1 MAQEGDTEQPQEATN
16 RKVRPVITPDA
27 FSGEPM
33 ESWDDWLGHF
43 ESVAKV
49 NGWNENTCLLWLE
62 VRLTGKAHN
71 AWRRLS
77 NEARAHYSMAKAALR
92 KRFEPDSRREVYMAE
107 FHTRKR
113 NPGERWE
120 ELADN
125 MRLLADKAFPD
136 LDDRAREQLSLDRYL
151 TLLDKPEIALAV
163 RQRRPRSVDEAVS
176 CTLEIE
182 SYMRTFTNRSYQNIT
197 SVSESTVADTET
209 VGAVKGK
216 DNQEAILEMLRTLNT
231 HLDQLERKV
240 KFEEQ
245 PRYRQEKTEASSDR
259 RYDGP
264 IVCRKCKMEGHFARG
279 CAAYRGASRKPEN

>member
-1 MAQEGDTEQPQEATN
+1 
-16 RKVRPVITPDA
+16 
-27 FSGEPM
+27 M

-71 AWRRLS
+71 GWRRLS
-77 NEARAHYSMAKAALR
+77 YKARAQYSTAKAALR

-113 NPGERWE
+113 NPGKRWE

-136 LDDRAREQLSLDRYL
+136 LDDRAREQLSLDRYF
-151 TLLDKPEIALAV
+151 TLLDKLEIALAV
-163 RQRRPRSVDEAVS
+163 RQRRPRSVDETVS

-182 SYMRTFTNRSYQNIT
+182 SYMCTFTNHNHQTIT
-197 SVSESTVADTET
+197 SVFESTVADTET
-209 VGAVKGK
+209 MGAVKGK
-216 DNQEAILEMLRTLNT
+216 DNQDAILEMLRTLNT
-231 HLDQLERKV
+231 RLDQLERKV

-245 PRYRQEKTEASSDR
+245 PRHQQEKTEASSDR
-259 RYDGP
+259 RYDRL
-264 IVCRKCKMEGHFARG
+264 IVCRKCKKEGHFARG
-279 CAAYRGASRKPEN
+279 LPWSF